1 MAFGTRCGFEAVR
14 EVAFGSITN
23 AYVALGPPV
32 GVYPRLVVFTNSTDK
47 DVYVS
52 LNGVTNHLRIAA
64 ASFKL
69 FDITSDK
76 VNDAGFFFQK
86 GTQFYIKFAVAPGAG
101 EFWIEVAGATAGGV

>member
-1 MAFGTRCGFEAVR
+1 MSYGTRCGFEAVR

-23 AYVALGPPV
+23 AFVALGPPV
-32 GVYPRLVVFTNSTDK
+32 GVYPRIVVFTNSTDK
-47 DVYVS
+47 DIYVS
-52 LNGVTNHLRIAA
+52 LDGITNQLRIAA

-76 VNDAGFFFQK
+76 VDNAGFFLQK
-86 GTQFYIKFAVAPGAG
+86 GSVFYVKYVAAPGAG